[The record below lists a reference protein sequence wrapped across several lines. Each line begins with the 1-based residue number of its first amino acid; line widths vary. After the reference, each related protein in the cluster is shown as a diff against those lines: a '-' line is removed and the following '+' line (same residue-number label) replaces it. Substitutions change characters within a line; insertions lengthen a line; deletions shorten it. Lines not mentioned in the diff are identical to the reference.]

1 MLVEDDGDAEFIT
14 KTVDDDYTQNLLNRL
29 VNDYHKVT
37 KTPNLT
43 DEKFAGNV
51 SGVSLKFKLFALE
64 KDMSKKESKWKKSIQ
79 RMLELICTVLNIK
92 GTSIDYRTIKITF
105 TRALPTNTLEQAQMV
120 SQLSGIVSRE
130 TLLAQLDFIENPKQ
144 EIELI
149 DKEQEE
155 QMKKFD
161 MYADSNVVG
170 DPKEGDKSQWAEEQ
184 SIT

>member
-1 MLVEDDGDAEFIT
+1 
-14 KTVDDDYTQNLLNRL
+14 
-29 VNDYHKVT
+29 
-37 KTPNLT
+37 
-43 DEKFAGNV
+43 
-51 SGVSLKFKLFALE
+51 
-64 KDMSKKESKWKKSIQ
+64 
-79 RMLELICTVLNIK
+79 
-92 GTSIDYRTIKITF
+92 
-105 TRALPTNTLEQAQMV
+105 MV